1 MKAGHEFDRNVAL
14 QLYER
19 MDKNYDN
26 KVSREEFI
34 NTFLEAEEILAFKIE
49 NSKKYIEDYQTQK
62 RNAISRLEEIK
73 KTETLNSYG
82 IMDDSVLTVNV
93 IEAHNLGTGGL
104 SDIIPY
110 CLLKIDNVHFTTSEV
125 HSISP
130 LWNETFSL

>member
-1 MKAGHEFDRNVAL
+1 
-14 QLYER
+14 

-26 KVSREEFI
+26 KVSRDEFI

-62 RNAISRLEEIK
+62 RNAITRLEEIK

-93 IEAHNLGTGGL
+93 IEAHNLGVGGF

-110 CLLKIDNVHFTTSEV
+110 CLLKVENVHFTTTEV
-125 HSISP
+125 HSANP
-130 LWNETFSL
+130 LWNETFSLY